1 MGNAYIMVVLGII
14 LAKGIGFFREILF
27 SGTFGTGIEADI
39 YLQVFNLVNLIF
51 AGIGVA
57 LSTLVIKNMNKA
69 ENAGNEKGYAASF
82 LRKSFIIVCFV
93 AAMIAVFA
101 KPIVTKLLLPGLD
114 EAHVGLAVNLM
125 HIMAPSLVFVVIA
138 YIVSGVLQN
147 EKVFFIT
154 AIMSLPFN
162 AVIICSLL
170 IPNVSITTVALI
182 TTIGW
187 FLHFA
192 ILLPSFL
199 KKGYSLTAK
208 SDGKIL
214 KDKSSEIF
222 WIFISNMMFQLLFY
236 TDRASVST
244 VEGMAST
251 LGYASNLFVIIASIF
266 VVAMS
271 TVFFPAI
278 SKNYEEGQIE
288 YVNGLVKYIITVMA
302 AIFLPYLLV
311 IGLFGEDIIR
321 LLYERD
327 AFTPEATK
335 AVSSVLFI
343 YSLGVLGYIAQE
355 LFNKILYLAGK
366 YKYCVFGTA
375 GVVIFNMVSNNLINT
390 YASDSMISYMGI
402 SFKTLMITVSSS
414 IYLFLYAIMIA
425 IAIKGVIGKYFSCDL
440 LSDILKIFIGGGAAF
455 AVYFMFNLFMPSFT
469 HGKLTFIIP
478 LAVCG
483 IVYIGCL
490 AVTGVLIRLIKKKG
504 TDAE

>member
-1 MGNAYIMVVLGII
+1 MGNAYVMVVLGII

-27 SGTFGTGIEADI
+27 SGTFGTGVEADI
-39 YLQVFNLVNLIF
+39 YFQVFNIVNLIF

-69 ENAGNEKGYAASF
+69 ENSGNEKAYVASF
-82 LRKSFIIVCFV
+82 LKKSFLVLTGVAILVC
-93 AAMIAVFA
+93 VFA
-101 KPIVTKLLLPGLD
+101 KPIVTGLLLPGLD
-114 EAHVGLAVNLM
+114 ARYIGLAVKLM
-125 HIMAPSLVFVVIA
+125 YIMAPSLIFVVTA
-138 YIVSGVLQN
+138 YIISGVLQN

-162 AVIICSLL
+162 AVIIASLL
-170 IPNVSITTVALI
+170 VPDVSMITVAAITTL
-182 TTIGW
+182 GW
-187 FLHFA
+187 FLHIA
-192 ILLPSFL
+192 ILLPPFF
-199 KKGYSLTAK
+199 KKGYSLSLKVKTVL
-208 SDGKIL
+208 S
-214 KDKSSEIF
+214 KDKSPEIL

-236 TDRASVST
+236 TDRAFVSGT
-244 VEGMAST
+244 DGMAST
-251 LGYASNLFVIIASIF
+251 LSYASNLFVIIASIF

-311 IGLFGEDIIR
+311 AGIFGQDIIR

-343 YSLGVLGYIAQE
+343 YSLGVFGYIAQE

-366 YKYCVFGTA
+366 YRYCVLGTICT
-375 GVVIFNMVSNNLINT
+375 VIINIICNFIIGRT
-390 YASDSMISYMGI
+390 APETEFLNTGI
-402 SFKTLMITVSSS
+402 SSKVFGISVSSS
-414 IYLFLYAIMIA
+414 VFLILYAAMVF
-425 IAIKGVIGKYFSCDL
+425 IAIKKVVGKYFTKDL
-440 LSDILKIFIGGGAAF
+440 LFDLIKILLSGILAFIVF
-455 AVYFMFNLFMPSFT
+455 LVFKFLTPSLI
-469 HGKLTFIIP
+469 HGKITFIIP

-483 IVYIGCL
+483 VTYIVSLLIS
-490 AVTGVLIRLIKKKG
+490 GVLMRLIKK
-504 TDAE
+504 ER

>member
-1 MGNAYIMVVLGII
+1 MGNAYVLVVLGII

-27 SGTFGTGIEADI
+27 SGTFGTGVEADI
-39 YLQVFNLVNLIF
+39 YFQVFNIVNLIF

-69 ENAGNEKGYAASF
+69 ENSGNEKAYVASF
-82 LRKSFIIVCFV
+82 LKKSIFALTGVAILVC
-93 AAMIAVFA
+93 VFA
-101 KPIVTKLLLPGLD
+101 KPIVTGLLLPGLD
-114 EAHVGLAVNLM
+114 DQYIGLAVKLM
-125 HIMAPSLVFVVIA
+125 YIMAPSLIFVVTA
-138 YIVSGVLQN
+138 YIISGVLQN

-162 AVIICSLL
+162 AVIIASLL
-170 IPNVSITTVALI
+170 VPDVSMITVAAITTL
-182 TTIGW
+182 GW
-187 FLHFA
+187 FLHIV
-192 ILLPSFL
+192 ILLPSFF
-199 KKGYSLTAK
+199 KKGYSLSLRTK
-208 SDGKIL
+208 TVL
-214 KDKSSEIF
+214 TRDKSPEIL

-236 TDRASVST
+236 TDRAFVSGT
-244 VEGMAST
+244 DGMAST
-251 LGYASNLFVIIASIF
+251 LSYASNLFVIIASIF

-311 IGLFGEDIIR
+311 VGIFGQDIIR

-366 YKYCVFGTA
+366 YRYCVLGT
-375 GVVIFNMVSNNLINT
+375 VCTVIINIICNFIIGKTVPETEFFNT
-390 YASDSMISYMGI
+390 GI
-402 SFKTLMITVSSS
+402 SSRVFFISISSS
-414 IYLFLYAIMIA
+414 VFLILYAAMVFV
-425 IAIKGVIGKYFSCDL
+425 AIKKVVGRYFTKDL
-440 LSDILKIFIGGGAAF
+440 LFDLIKILLSGVLALIVFLVFRFIA
-455 AVYFMFNLFMPSFT
+455 PSLI
-469 HGKLTFIIP
+469 HGKITFIIP

-483 IVYIGCL
+483 VTYIVSL
-490 AVTGVLIRLIKKKG
+490 LLSGVLMRLIKK
-504 TDAE
+504 ER

>member
-1 MGNAYIMVVLGII
+1 MGNAYVMVVLGII
-14 LAKGIGFFREILF
+14 LAKGVGFFREIFF
-27 SGTFGTGIEADI
+27 SGTFGTGIEAGI

-69 ENAGNEKGYAASF
+69 ENAGNEKAYVASF
-82 LRKSFIIVCFV
+82 LRKSFIALT
-93 AAMIAVFA
+93 AAALAVVVFA
-101 KPIVTKLLLPGLD
+101 KPIVTKILLPGISD
-114 EAHVGLAVNLM
+114 EHIFLAVKLM
-125 HIMAPSLVFVVIA
+125 YIMAPSLVFVVIA
-138 YIVSGVLQN
+138 YIISGVLQN

-162 AVIICSLL
+162 AVIIASLA
-170 IPNVSITTVALI
+170 IPNVSITTVSLI

-187 FLHFA
+187 FLHVV
-192 ILLPSFL
+192 ILLPSFF
-199 KKGYSLTAK
+199 KKGYSLISK
-208 SDGKIL
+208 SKKTSTV
-214 KDKSSEIF
+214 KDKNPEII

-236 TDRASVST
+236 SDRAFISSH
-244 VEGMAST
+244 EDMIST
-251 LGYASNLFVIIASIF
+251 LGYASNLFVIIASVF

-311 IGLFGEDIIR
+311 VGLFGKNIIC

-327 AFTPEATK
+327 AFTPEATA
-335 AVSSVLFI
+335 AVSSVLFL

-366 YKYCVFGTA
+366 YKYCVFGTI
-375 GVVIFNMVSNNLINT
+375 GFVLLNLLTNSVICT
-390 YASDSMISYMGI
+390 YASDMAFLDTGI
-402 SFKTLMITVSSS
+402 SVKTMLIAASSS
-414 IYLFLYAIMIA
+414 FFLLCYAIMISF
-425 IAIKGVIGKYFSCDL
+425 AIKTVVGKYWRRDL
-440 LSDILKIFIGGGAAF
+440 LSDISKIFICAVLAF
-455 AVYFMFNLFMPSFT
+455 AVYFIFKTFAPTFT
-469 HGKLTFIIP
+469 HGKFTFIIP

-483 IVYIGCL
+483 VVYIASL
-490 AVTGVLIRLIKKKG
+490 ALSGVLMRLIKK
-504 TDAE
+504 ER